1 MPEKTFEISYQ
12 FTYPWALVCRAYL
25 AKYPHPRLSHVES
38 IDTLERYVDSEGRLI
53 TCRVMT
59 SSFLKFSSIEGFEQ
73 SIIDLNRKTI
83 YLSSNNLSHRN
94 LSASTEIC
102 KYSVLDDKTTLYT
115 LSYKIDV
122 AIGLGF
128 FVDPLL
134 STIKKNFDK
143 GTQVLEEIMTT
154 KFPSVS
160 FLDR

>member
-1 MPEKTFEISYQ
+1 
-12 FTYPWALVCRAYL
+12 
-25 AKYPHPRLSHVES
+25 
-38 IDTLERYVDSEGRLI
+38 
-53 TCRVMT
+53 MT
-59 SSFLKFSSIEGFEQ
+59 SSFLKFSSIAGFEQ

-94 LSASTEIC
+94 LSSSTEIC

-122 AIGLGF
+122 AIGLGL